1 MIHRAGENNNSFGS
15 LTTLDFDATFH
26 PDANSPGARCVA
38 RGADIQEGNA
48 R

>member
-15 LTTLDFDATFH
+15 LTTLAFDATFH
-26 PDANSPGARCVA
+26 PDAKWPGALR
-38 RGADIQEGNA
+38 RKRADTQEGNA